1 MATTSAPD
9 ALDPSPYTP
18 AGDLE
23 SILTDLAAVALEDAE
38 EPGEPTDDDVLPALD
53 DALAEL
59 ATEVDEP
66 EGEPVAD
73 AGGTDR
79 ALRPEQAAFDDVA
92 EATDVETVPF
102 DDAAT
107 YLASDLYAVPPANT
121 RFDWVDEAAL
131 A

>member
-23 SILTDLAAVALEDAE
+23 SILTDLAAVALEDRE